1 MTAPA
6 DSSVPT
12 KVLFIDHTSFFFPS
26 FYPLITDNC
35 NYESLFIGGIKKIF
49 FSLLTII
56 HSKIDMNVVKA
67 ISPRQ

>member
-1 MTAPA
+1 MPETSAQVFPEHLRMTAPA

-35 NYESLFIGGIKKIF
+35 NYEICS
-49 FSLLTII
+49 
-56 HSKIDMNVVKA
+56 
-67 ISPRQ
+67 